1 MKNVAFYFFTAAVLC
16 AAAGMIW
23 GVQMSVSRDHS
34 LSMAHAH
41 LSLVGWTTLGLFGL
55 YYTVTPDADGTVLS
69 RTHLA
74 IALAGVVSLVP
85 GIALVLTG
93 GTPLLAVAGSILTVT
108 SMLIFLVTVTR
119 NGIGRK
125 PA

>member
-41 LSLVGWTTLGLFGL
+41 LSLVGL

-93 GTPLLAVAGSILTVT
+93 GTPLLAVAGSLLTVT